1 MSLYKHQ
8 LDIIRDDPK
17 KCGLWLGT
25 GSGKTLTA
33 LSLARGSTLVICPK
47 TQKEDRNWEREV
59 EKNKLNIKLTT
70 ISKETFRRDWEKL
83 PKFDTVIIDECHTSL
98 GATPNIRYRKK
109 VAIPKASQIFEAIES
124 YLQRHNPSRL
134 YLCTATIVRN
144 PMTVWAA
151 SKLFGRGWDF
161 YEFRNVFYVRL
172 PMPGREVW
180 TQRKDDKTKDRLA
193 KAVRSL
199 GYVGRIEE
207 YVDMPDQIFKTIFL
221 DLNLKQQK
229 RIKELPLEYPD
240 PIVLLG
246 KKHQVE
252 NGVLSGDEFN
262 APETFDNGKVDK
274 ILEYASEFP
283 RMVIFAKYRAQI
295 DEIQR
300 ALTNE
305 GYKTLTLT
313 GDTADRGDVIKMA
326 NSMKECIFI
335 AQAQVSSGWELP
347 DFPVMIFASLDWSIV
362 NYVQA
367 IGRINRINN
376 LKKNLYIHLVCKNS
390 IDERVYRSVVEDKM
404 DFHIAIFD
412 KE

>member
-1 MSLYKHQ
+1 MLYKHQ
-8 LDIIRDDPK
+8 LKIIRDDPK

-33 LSLARGSTLVICPK
+33 LSLARGNTLVICPK

-83 PKFDTVIIDECHTSL
+83 PKFDTVIIDECHTAL
-98 GATPNIRYRKK
+98 GVTPNIRYRKK

-193 KAVRSL
+193 KAVQSL
-199 GYVGRIEE
+199 GYTGQLSDYFDVPAQTYTTKYIELTE
-207 YVDMPDQIFKTIFL
+207 
-221 DLNLKQQK
+221 KQKK

-252 NGVLSGDEFN
+252 NGILSGDEFN

-283 RMVIFAKYRAQI
+283 RMVVFAKYRAQI
-295 DEIQR
+295 DEIQN

-313 GDTADRGDVIKMA
+313 GDTLDRGDVIKMA
-326 NSMKECIFI
+326 NSMKECVFI

-347 DFPVMIFASLDWSIV
+347 DFPVMIFASMSYSLVDRI
-362 NYVQA
+362 QGE
-367 IGRINRINN
+367 GRILRANA
-376 LKKNLYIHLVCKNS
+376 LKKNLYITLVVKGG
-390 IDERVYRSVVEDKM
+390 IDEAVFKAIEDKK
-404 DFHIAIFD
+404 DFQERIYLD
-412 KE
+412 L